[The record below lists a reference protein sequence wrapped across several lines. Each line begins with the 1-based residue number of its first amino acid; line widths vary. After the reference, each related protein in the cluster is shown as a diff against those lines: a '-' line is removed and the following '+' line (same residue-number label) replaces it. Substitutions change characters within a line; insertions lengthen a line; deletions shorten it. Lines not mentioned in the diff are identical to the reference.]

1 LPIWRRLFQ
10 RSPSQPSDSKPL
22 GLREQYQRK
31 VRRYMGIVEAGNA
44 ALGTLAQLQS
54 DLADDVYI
62 TPAYVQLQID
72 IALGHTR
79 RAVSVLNEFSR
90 GKEQNLV
97 EIFLAREKYLRE
109 ALSQALSAEIPT
121 LPLPFESQILPQV
134 ELLASGMAYPAEGAE
149 VSDQFI
155 IEGIWG
161 LGAAVGEIEARP
173 WKYRVMPGRGPEIS
187 FVDSGVQASRL
198 AWNLQDGFKR
208 EPLPANLQSRSCLE
222 EEELRSLAG
231 YVGLLSSALPGP
243 QRVVWGLRPDK
254 TIIILRSA
262 LIGMPSGT
270 GFPGPE
276 NSRELLIS
284 RGMKIY
290 PGRASGPALRVDVDR
305 VPDPQNVPAGTVLLA
320 DRPALSLAPL
330 LSKAAALVVGAGEA
344 RNHLAFLAREARLPT
359 IFYYGGDGALSLVP
373 PGAWVGVDAS
383 SLIVF
388 AADPEKPLSKA
399 EPSPSS
405 RQPVAHK
412 ILQGLIPYLFPLAAP
427 VLKDKPL
434 TPDDCR
440 SLHEILFCAAA
451 GRLREMF
458 TLSLRAQVT
467 SKDAVSL
474 VTGRMVPILVIDAG
488 GGLSEES
495 PKVNFEAVRSLPFRT
510 FLNGLM
516 SIPWPKA
523 RPLDVKG
530 FISVI
535 GVTTTTPRAE
545 DQLRKVSFAL
555 ISKDYMN
562 FSLCLGYH
570 ASTIEAF
577 VGENLDDNYIRFH
590 YQGGAAALERRLRRL
605 QLIGG
610 ILSRLGFSVTLKGDL
625 LDGTAIGDPLPALLE
640 KLEIL
645 GRLEVYTKQMDMVMS
660 ADELTYGYIDDFF
673 KKHVTAGPATP
684 LDADLGPV
692 PGGV

>member
-1 LPIWRRLFQ
+1 MPSWRRFFR
-10 RSPSQPSDSKPL
+10 RSPSQPPASKPL
-22 GLREQYQRK
+22 SLREQYQRK
-31 VRRYMGIVEAGNA
+31 VERYMGIVAASNA
-44 ALGTLAQLQS
+44 ALKTLAQLQA
-54 DLADDVYI
+54 DLAEDVYI
-62 TPAYVQLQID
+62 TPAYVQLQIE
-72 IALGHTR
+72 IVLYHTS
-79 RAVSVLNEFSR
+79 RAVSGLNEFSK
-90 GKEQNLV
+90 GKDQNLV
-97 EIFLAREKYLRE
+97 EVFLAREKYLRE
-109 ALSQALSAEIPT
+109 ALSQTLSVEIST
-121 LPLPFESQILPQV
+121 LPLPFESHLLPQAA
-134 ELLASGMAYPAEGAE
+134 LLASGMAYPDDGQE
-149 VSDQFI
+149 VSDRFI
-155 IEGIWG
+155 IEGVWG

-173 WKYRVMPGRGPEIS
+173 WKYKVFRGEVPEIS
-187 FVDSGVQASRL
+187 SADSGVQASWL
-198 AWNLQDGFKR
+198 TWDLQDGFKR
-208 EPLPANLQSRSCLE
+208 EPLPANFQSLSPLQ
-222 EEELRSLAG
+222 EEELRTITE
-231 YVGLLSSALPGP
+231 YVGLLSSGLPGP

-254 TIIILRSA
+254 KIIILRSA
-262 LIGMPSGT
+262 RSGEPSLP
-270 GFPGPE
+270 GFLRPE
-276 NSRELLIS
+276 NQRGLLIS

-290 PGRASGPALRVDVDR
+290 PGRASGPTLRVDVNR

-344 RNHLAFLAREARLPT
+344 RNHLAFLAREARVPT
-359 IFYYGGDGALSLVP
+359 IFHFGGDGALSLVP
-373 PGAWVGVDAS
+373 SGAWIGVDAS
-383 SLIVF
+383 SLMVF
-388 AADPEKPLSKA
+388 ATDPEIPLSKA

-405 RQPVAHK
+405 QQPVAKK
-412 ILQGLIPYLFPLAAP
+412 ILQKLSPYLFSLEAP
-427 VLKDKPL
+427 ALPDKPL
-434 TPDDCR
+434 TPDACR

-467 SKDAVSL
+467 PKDAVSL
-474 VTGRMVPILVIDAG
+474 ATGRMVPILVIDAG
-488 GGLSEES
+488 GGLSEQT

-523 RPLDVKG
+523 RPLDLKG
-530 FISVI
+530 FISVV
-535 GVTTTTPRAE
+535 GVTSTTPRAE

-610 ILSRLGFSVTLKGDL
+610 ILSRLGFTVTLKGDL
-625 LDGTAIGDPLPALLE
+625 LDGMAIGDPLPALLE

-645 GRLEVYTKQMDMVMS
+645 GRLEVYTKQMDMVMA
-660 ADELTYGYIDDFF
+660 ADELTYGYIEDFF
-673 KKHVTAGPATP
+673 KKHVMVWPKTP
-684 LDADLGPV
+684 LDPDLSPI

>member
-1 LPIWRRLFQ
+1 
-10 RSPSQPSDSKPL
+10 
-22 GLREQYQRK
+22 
-31 VRRYMGIVEAGNA
+31 MGIVAAGNA
-44 ALGTLAQLQS
+44 ALKTLAQLQA
-54 DLADDVYI
+54 DLAEDVYI
-62 TPAYVQLQID
+62 TSAYVQLQIE
-72 IALGHTR
+72 IVLYHTR
-79 RAVSVLNEFSR
+79 RAVSGLNEFSK
-90 GKEQNLV
+90 GKDQNLV

-109 ALSQALSAEIPT
+109 ALSQTLGVEIST
-121 LPLPFESQILPQV
+121 LPLPFESHLLPQV
-134 ELLASGMAYPAEGAE
+134 ELLASGMAYPDDGQE
-149 VSDQFI
+149 VAGQFI
-155 IEGIWG
+155 IEGVWG

-173 WKYRVMPGRGPEIS
+173 WKYQVFRGEGPEIS
-187 FVDSGVQASRL
+187 SLDSGVQASWL
-198 AWNLQDGFKR
+198 AWDLQDGFKR
-208 EPLPANLQSRSCLE
+208 EPLPANLQGLSCLQ
-222 EEELRSLAG
+222 EEELRTITA
-231 YVGLLSSALPGP
+231 YVGLLSSGLPGP

-254 TIIILRSA
+254 KIIILRSA
-262 LIGMPSGT
+262 LIGEPSLP
-270 GFPGPE
+270 GFLRPE
-276 NSRELLIS
+276 NQRGLLIS

-290 PGRASGPALRVDVDR
+290 PGRASGPTLRVDVNR

-344 RNHLAFLAREARLPT
+344 RNHLAFLAREARVPT
-359 IFYYGGDGALSLVP
+359 IFHFGGDGALSLVP
-373 PGAWVGVDAS
+373 PGAWIVVDAS
-383 SLIVF
+383 SLMVF
-388 AADPEKPLSKA
+388 ATDPEIPLSKA

-405 RQPVAHK
+405 QQPVAKK
-412 ILQGLIPYLFPLAAP
+412 ILQRLSPYLFPLEAP
-427 VLKDKPL
+427 VLPDQPL
-434 TPDDCR
+434 TPDACR

-467 SKDAVSL
+467 PKDAVSL
-474 VTGRMVPILVIDAG
+474 ATGRMVPILVIDAG
-488 GGLSEES
+488 GGLSEQT

-523 RPLDVKG
+523 RPLDLKG
-530 FISVI
+530 FISVV
-535 GVTTTTPRAE
+535 GVTSTTPRAE

-610 ILSRLGFSVTLKGDL
+610 ILSRLGFTVTLKSDL
-625 LDGTAIGDPLPALLE
+625 LDGLAIGDPLPALLE

-660 ADELTYGYIDDFF
+660 GDELTYGYIEDFF
-673 KKHVTAGPATP
+673 KKHVMVRPAIP
-684 LDADLGPV
+684 GDPDLGPV
-692 PGGV
+692 PGDV